1 MNTDPSMPA
10 ATPAFKPLDAVALAR
25 LLELDPDGQHGVVQR
40 VLATFDTSLRR
51 LLGQLE
57 AQAERP
63 QAAAVSAI
71 AHTLKSSSASV
82 GALDLAA
89 VCAEVEARLR
99 GGDASA
105 LSADVQRLLIESRAA
120 LLAVA
125 AKLQA

>member
-1 MNTDPSMPA
+1 MSA
-10 ATPAFKPLDAVALAR
+10 ATPPFKPLDAVALAR
-25 LLELDPDGQHGVVQR
+25 LRELDPDGQHGVVRR
-40 VLATFDTSLRR
+40 VLSTFDTSLRR

-57 AQAERP
+57 AQADQP
-63 QAAAVSAI
+63 LAAAVSAI

-105 LSADVQRLLIESRAA
+105 LAADVQRLLLEGRAA
-120 LLAVA
+120 LWAVA
-125 AKLQA
+125 AMLQS